1 MLWGRQAWGVQWRS
15 GPAWVLGVEGSLGW
29 RIWLIEFGAA
39 VLSESVPEDSGE
51 KEVKPWEE
59 LETQQSQVRP
69 RCVPSILPGLCLH
82 RPSASFQAL

>member
-1 MLWGRQAWGVQWRS
+1 M
-15 GPAWVLGVEGSLGW
+15 EGSLGW
-29 RIWLIEFGAA
+29 RVWPIEFRVA

-59 LETQQSQVRP
+59 LETQQNQVRP

-82 RPSASFQAL
+82 RHSVSFQAL